1 MITLE
6 DDELV
11 VRFPEVHEEAAC
23 RIGFQRTLRVP
34 DDGKEY
40 PLPAGLGNFPL
51 RHVDDF
57 AARLPAVLLRRGG
70 VVMPMWQAEAM
81 WVHFAG
87 RSWGYGS
94 GYPFAV
100 KIATGKINAVTGQAW
115 AEPLRREPQDYVVL
129 PRQPWLDGYCFE
141 KGVIRQFVAM
151 RLGQGYTVEEQL
163 TGAAEHG
170 GMQIVAYPMKA
181 EVYERMYRM
190 WPRADYAASPMVN
203 AEASVDMGLA
213 PGGRMTQEIYED
225 SYGFD
230 AWDRDHASRCF
241 VTILNA
247 AQWQV
252 LTGEAP
258 PSEPISAKQ
267 YENCGI
273 PWFDW
278 YAADQKPLAGAPS
291 FKDVQSVVEAA
302 KAKGDGSIAD
312 HPAKVTEIRD
322 IGPDGRP
329 VREPGQVRE
338 GRF

>member
-11 VRFPEVHEEAAC
+11 VRFPEVHDHAAC
-23 RIGFQRTLRVP
+23 RIGFQRTLRIP
-34 DDGKEY
+34 DDGREY

-57 AARLPAVLLRRGG
+57 AAKLPAALLRRGG
-70 VVMPMWQAEAM
+70 VVMPVWQAEAM
-81 WVHFAG
+81 WIHFAG
-87 RSWGYGS
+87 RSWGYG

-115 AEPLRREPQDYVVL
+115 AEPLQREPQDYVVT
-129 PRQPWLDGYCFE
+129 PRQPWLDGYCVE
-141 KGVIRQFVAM
+141 KEVIRQFVAM
-151 RLGQGYTVEEQL
+151 PLGQGYTVEEQL

-170 GMQIVAYPMKA
+170 GLQIVAYPMKA
-181 EVYERMYRM
+181 EVYERLHRSEM
-190 WPRADYAASPMVN
+190 AVVGLASGMV
-203 AEASVDMGLA
+203 AERSCAMGLA
-213 PGGRMTQEIYED
+213 PGGRMKQEIYAD
-225 SYGFD
+225 NHGFD

-247 AQWQV
+247 AQWQAV
-252 LTGEAP
+252 TGELP
-258 PSEPISAKQ
+258 PTKPVTAKQ
-267 YENCGI
+267 YEESKV

-278 YAADQKPLAGAPS
+278 YAADQKPLAGAS
-291 FKDVQSVVEAA
+291 LLQTVQSVVEAA
-302 KAKGDGSIAD
+302 KAKGDSIFAD
-312 HPAKVTEIRD
+312 QPAKVTEIRD
-322 IGPDGRP
+322 LGPDRRP